1 VVRTLDP
8 VPEECFSVTGPMFS
22 LLDQLLAM
30 HGQTY
35 FISER
40 VGSVLRRGL
49 AFFPAAAIQPIL
61 QPLLA
66 RLVASFSETGYASF
80 IWIIGKTAAKF
91 GDVTRDPSSSDVVGQ
106 LLGGAFQ
113 EVSTALQQLVEVKS
127 AQAIPD
133 GE

>member
-1 VVRTLDP
+1 MIRTLDP
-8 VPEECFSVTGPMFS
+8 VPEECYSVTGPMFS
-22 LLDQLLAM
+22 LLDQLLAK
-30 HGQTY
+30 HAQTY

-66 RLVASFSETGYASF
+66 RLVASFKETGYASF

-91 GDVTRDPSSSDVVGQ
+91 GDITRDPSISDAVGQ

-113 EVSTALQQLVEVKS
+113 EITSASQLLVEAKS
-127 AQAIPD
+127 AAAIPD